1 MKCLTLFIHAA
12 VESEVVDCLRGND
25 DVSGFTLTR
34 CQGHSRSTEQDPF
47 LATRDRVVGFVPR
60 VRIEIVLE
68 DSDVEPTMSRLKSC
82 LSSRGAV
89 GLWIVTDVVDS
100 GRL

>member
-1 MKCLTLFIHAA
+1 MKCLTLFLHAA

-25 DVSGFTLTR
+25 DVPGFTLTT
-34 CQGHSRSTEQDPF
+34 CQGHSRSTEHDPF
-47 LATRDRVVGFVPR
+47 LATRDRVVGYVPR
-60 VRIEIVLE
+60 IRVEIVLE
-68 DSDVEPTMSRLKSC
+68 DSHVEPTLAGLKSC

-89 GLWIVTDVVDS
+89 GLWTVTEVTSS